1 MVGRTVTLVVTKE
14 GSRLLKLKGRSL
26 LVLVPLEVLAAD
38 VLLLRGGE
46 VPVVGLLAV
55 VALLHR
61 GLQLIRV
68 VVQSV
73 DSSLNMLGYS
83 IIKTRGKFGKRCIR
97 SNYKNDIKLEW
108 NSIIL

>member
-1 MVGRTVTLVVTKE
+1 MVVTKE
-14 GSRLLKLKGRSL
+14 GSRLLELEGRSL
-26 LVLVPLEVLAAD
+26 LVLVPLEVVAAVVL

-61 GLQLIRV
+61 GLQLIHV

-83 IIKTRGKFGKRCIR
+83 IIKTRGKFGKRLIR
-97 SNYKNDIKLEW
+97 FKLKMIQLE
-108 NSIIL
+108 